1 MIPSKI
7 TKLAHKVK
15 DELGSDSFSSLI
27 YSKFGDVQKLR
38 RKLFLV
44 FRVSD
49 KFIVG
54 IDILSISQL
63 SCRRQNPNFTLID
76 NLEFIISKLREKI
89 TQTGLMNQLDS

>member
-1 MIPSKI
+1 MRILGQTYQATIVAMIPSKI
-7 TKLAHKVK
+7 TKFAHKVK
-15 DELGSDSFSSLI
+15 NELGFDSISSLI

-63 SCRRQNPNFTLID
+63 PCRRKNPNFISID
-76 NLEFIISKLREKI
+76 NFNETSS
-89 TQTGLMNQLDS
+89 N